1 MNERILIGIDVGGTN
16 CRGAVVG
23 LYGRTGELQRK
34 ETLARAPEPFVDQ
47 LVQFVNELMISAE
60 GKPVHGV
67 GLGVPGIISPAGAIL
82 ESPNLRFLD
91 GFPLRETLSD
101 RLELPVSMVN
111 DVNAICWGEALYGA
125 GRDMHSFIVVALGTG
140 VGGGLVLDRQLWLG
154 VDGAAGEIGHMPV
167 EAAGR
172 LCGCGANGCLEQYAS
187 ASGIV
192 KSIIEMRSSGQKS
205 SLDPIAVDDLTTH
218 DIAAAARKGDMPAKK
233 AFDSAGARLG
243 QVLAGVIN
251 LLNLDGIIISGGVS
265 ASFDLLEPALRTE
278 VRNRCFERSLK
289 SVQIKR
295 GELGDK
301 AGIIGAALL
310 SLQH

>member
-1 MNERILIGIDVGGTN
+1 MSERILIGIDVGGTN

-23 LYGRTGELQRK
+23 LDGGTGQLQRK
-34 ETLARAPEPFVDQ
+34 ETLARTPELFVDQ
-47 LVQFVNELMISAE
+47 LVKFVDELTISAE
-60 GKPVHGV
+60 GKPVHGL
-67 GLGVPGIISPAGAIL
+67 GLGVPGIISPSGDIL

-91 GFPLRETLSD
+91 GFPLRETLCD
-101 RLELPVSMVN
+101 RLDLPVSIVN

-125 GRDMHSFIVVALGTG
+125 ARDMQSFIVVALGTG

-167 EAAGR
+167 EATGR

-192 KSIIEMRSSGQKS
+192 KSIIEMRTSGQKS
-205 SLDPIAVDDLTTH
+205 SLDPIAVDGLTTY
-218 DIAAAARKGDMPAKK
+218 DIAAAARRGDIPAKR
-233 AFDSAGARLG
+233 AFDIAGARLG

-251 LLNLDGIIISGGVS
+251 LLNLDGIIITGGVS
-265 ASFDLLEPALRTE
+265 ASFDLLEPVLQKE
-278 VRNRCFERSLK
+278 LRNRCFERSLK

-295 GELGDK
+295 GELEDK

-310 SLQH
+310 SLEH

>member
-1 MNERILIGIDVGGTN
+1 MSERILIGIDVGGTN

-23 LYGRTGELQRK
+23 PDGMTGPLRRK
-34 ETLARAPEPFVDQ
+34 ETLAKTPELFVDQ
-47 LVQFVNELMISAE
+47 LVQFVDELRDSAE
-60 GKPVHGV
+60 GKPVHGL
-67 GLGVPGIISPAGAIL
+67 GLGVPGIISPSGDVL

-91 GFPLRETLSD
+91 GFPLRETLSE
-101 RLELPVSMVN
+101 RLELPISIVN

-125 GRDMHSFIVVALGTG
+125 GRDMKSFIVVALGTG

-154 VDGAAGEIGHMPV
+154 VDGAAGEVGHIPV
-167 EAAGR
+167 EASGR

-192 KSIIEMRSSGQKS
+192 KSIIEMRTSGQKS
-205 SLDPIAVDDLTTH
+205 LLDSTAVDDLTTH
-218 DIAAAARKGDMPAKK
+218 DIAAAARKGDIPAKK

-251 LLNLDGIIISGGVS
+251 LLNLDGVIITGGVS
-265 ASFDLLEPALRTE
+265 ASFDLLEPALQKE
-278 VRNRCFERSLK
+278 LRNRCFERSLK

-295 GELGDK
+295 GELEDR

-310 SLQH
+310 SSEH

>member
-1 MNERILIGIDVGGTN
+1 MSERILIGIDVGGTN

-23 LYGRTGELQRK
+23 PDGMTGPLRRK
-34 ETLARAPEPFVDQ
+34 ETLARTPELFVDQ
-47 LVQFVNELMISAE
+47 LVQFVDELRDSAE
-60 GKPVHGV
+60 GKPVHGL
-67 GLGVPGIISPAGAIL
+67 GLGVPGIISPSGDVL

-91 GFPLRETLSD
+91 GFPLRETLSE
-101 RLELPVSMVN
+101 RLELPISIVN

-125 GRDMHSFIVVALGTG
+125 GRDMKSFIVVALGTG

-154 VDGAAGEIGHMPV
+154 VDGAAGEVGHIPV
-167 EAAGR
+167 EASGR

-192 KSIIEMRSSGQKS
+192 KSIIEMRTSGQKS
-205 SLDPIAVDDLTTH
+205 LLDSTAVDDLTTH
-218 DIAAAARKGDMPAKK
+218 DIAAAARKGDIPAKK

-243 QVLAGVIN
+243 QVLAGIIN
-251 LLNLDGIIISGGVS
+251 LLNLDGVIITGGVS
-265 ASFDLLEPALRTE
+265 ASFDLLEPALQKE
-278 VRNRCFERSLK
+278 LRNRCFERSLK

-295 GELGDK
+295 GELEDR

-310 SLQH
+310 SSEH